1 MMDLGSL
8 VIEAR
13 RSLPEIAALAP
24 GDRLRVK
31 VVEVYDHQRAL
42 VELGRWRVLADI
54 GFPAAAGDELQ
65 VRVVESGA
73 RLRLQRVSAAGP
85 PALAAAMAAGSEA
98 AVDAPRPAAV
108 RTGPLADALQRLTA
122 AGPLPVEVGRMAD
135 ALRLFLA
142 PLDPRS
148 DPAALAAR
156 LRELCQESGVFLE
169 QRLGAAVTKAGAGA
183 GEPLTADTG
192 SRPAPEG
199 ILATDLKARLLVLKA
214 YLESAAGR
222 QLAKD
227 RLEMA
232 GLTRA
237 AAEVLAD
244 IRAGQEALAQPG
256 PQASGLPVVHLAL
269 PMPAD
274 GGRAGLKIAFGRRSA
289 AGREQGHRAA
299 ILLELDRMGAVRAD
313 LTLAGNRLAVA
324 VFVSRADLRELVDR
338 HASELCDALAP
349 FFEQVAFHVSVS
361 SRKIARFAS
370 EELRPGNET
379 RVDVRV

>member
-31 VVEVYDHQRAL
+31 VVDVYDHQRAL
-42 VELGRWRVLADI
+42 VELGRWRVTADI

-73 RLRLQRVSAAGP
+73 RLRLQRVTAAGP
-85 PALAAAMAAGSEA
+85 PALPAAGADGSET
-98 AVDAPRPAAV
+98 AVGAPRPTAV

-122 AGPLPVEVGRMAD
+122 AGPLPVEVERMAA

-148 DPAALAAR
+148 SPAALAAR

-169 QRLGAAVTKAGAGA
+169 PRLVAAVAKAGAGA
-183 GEPLTADTG
+183 GEPQAADAG
-192 SRPAPEG
+192 SRPAPER

-214 YLESAAGR
+214 YLDSAAGR
-222 QLAKD
+222 QLVQE
-227 RLEMA
+227 RREMA
-232 GLTRA
+232 GLARA

-244 IRAGQEALAQPG
+244 IRAGQEALAPPG
-256 PQASGLPVVHLAL
+256 PRASALPVLHVAL

-274 GGRAGLKIAFGRRSA
+274 GGRAGLKIAYGRRPT
-289 AGREQGHRAA
+289 AGKEQGHRAA

-313 LTLAGNRLAVA
+313 LTLAGGRLAVA
-324 VFVSRADLRELVDR
+324 VFVSRADLRERVDR

-349 FFEQVAFHVSVS
+349 FFEQVAFQVSVS
-361 SRKIARFAS
+361 NRKIARFAS